1 MRWCVLNS
9 VFFLFLALTVPAF
22 ADDAAENDDSSQE
35 ADLDTNPD
43 DTADI
48 DDRSQQADLDAD
60 APDRAAI
67 TDESQAGD
75 IEPQE

>member
-1 MRWCVLNS
+1 MHLCILNS
-9 VFFLFLALTVPAF
+9 LFFLLLALTVPAF
-22 ADDAAENDDSSQE
+22 ADEAAEIDDSSQE

-48 DDRSQQADLDAD
+48 NDRSQQADLDTD
-60 APDRAAI
+60 APDRASI